1 MIGEKDDINLE
12 VVEKKKVILGFYGMF
27 YVIILG
33 LIVAL
38 GWFYLNNIE
47 AFTREKITPLAKLK
61 DTTKTV
67 EDITMVKGSV
77 SAPVDIF
84 KESVTGTDKIA
95 KGKTLFESN
104 CSSCHGT
111 EGKGDGI
118 AGKTLNPPPRNFHEL
133 TGWTNGPAFS
143 KIFKT
148 LQEGILTRGMASYSS
163 IPVEDRISIIH
174 YIRTFRS
181 DFPAIEQNE
190 LKELDKTYSLS
201 SGVKQS
207 SQIPV
212 SLAEEKI
219 LKEDSILSDK
229 VIIIVNKIN
238 LDNTSKGAE
247 QFKNISSDINRS
259 VFAFASSKT
268 WNENEAQFVKFVTTD
283 PKSKGFK
290 SSIISLSSEDWSML
304 FSYVKSLFLNL

>member
-33 LIVAL
+33 LVAAL

-47 AFTREKITPLAKLK
+47 AFTREKVTPLARLK
-61 DTTKTV
+61 DTVKGF
-67 EDITMVKGSV
+67 EDVTMVKGSI

-84 KESVTGTDKIA
+84 KESVSDPEKIA
-95 KGKTLFESN
+95 KGKTLFETN

-133 TGWTNGPAFS
+133 TGWTNGTAFS
-143 KIFKT
+143 KMFKT
-148 LQEGILTRGMASYSS
+148 LQEGIIARGMTSYSS
-163 IPVEDRISIIH
+163 LPVEDRIAIIH

-181 DFPAIEQNE
+181 DYPAIEQNE
-190 LKELDKTYSLS
+190 LKELDKDYSLS
-201 SGVKQS
+201 SGVRQP

-212 SLAEEKI
+212 SMAKEKMLNEDSVLILKSRNVIEKI
-219 LKEDSILSDK
+219 KSDK
-229 VIIIVNKIN
+229 GNK
-238 LDNTSKGAE
+238 SAE
-247 QFKNISSDINRS
+247 KFLSISFDLNRS
-259 VFAFASSKT
+259 VSSLMASKK
-268 WNENEAQFVKFVTTD
+268 WNENETQFVRFVTTD

-290 SSIISLSSEDWSML
+290 SSVVSVSSEDWDL
-304 FSYVKSLFLNL
+304 LYNYIKSLF

>member
-27 YVIILG
+27 YIIILG
-33 LIVAL
+33 LIAGL
-38 GWFYLNNIE
+38 GWFYLNNLE
-47 AFTREKITPLAKLK
+47 VFTREKITPLAKLK
-61 DTTKTV
+61 DTVKAV
-67 EDITMVKGSV
+67 EDVTMVKGTI

-84 KESVTGTDKIA
+84 KESIPNPDKIA
-95 KGKTLFESN
+95 KGKTLFETN

-118 AGKTLNPPPRNFHEL
+118 AGKTLNPPPRNFHVL

-148 LQEGILTRGMASYSS
+148 LQEGILAKGMASYNTLP
-163 IPVEDRISIIH
+163 IEDRIAMIH
-174 YIRTFRS
+174 YIRAFRN
-181 DFPAIEQNE
+181 DYPAIEQSE

-201 SGVKQS
+201 SGIKQP

-212 SLAEEKI
+212 KMAEEKT
-219 LKEDSILSDK
+219 LKEDSISLAKIKSIVIKIKSDK
-229 VIIIVNKIN
+229 TNKAVEKFN
-238 LDNTSKGAE
+238 S
-247 QFKNISSDINRS
+247 ISFDLNRS
-259 VFAFASSKT
+259 LSAFASSKK
-268 WNENEAQFVKFVTTD
+268 WNENETQFVKFVTTD

-290 SSIISLSSEDWSML
+290 SSAISLSSDDWSLL
-304 FSYVKSLFLNL
+304 FSYIKSLF